1 MSNIF
6 ILVKCKQFVPE
17 KIMCKITPFA
27 IKYNFLWVGGNS
39 IKNYH
44 THHYRGPS
52 KNIKYF
58 KKEIN
63 KILSNS
69 KLKYSIIVGNKDYL
83 EKPLEKNFS
92 ILSINNITK
101 KIKLKEEK
109 LKEEKLKINKKIL
122 LIISKLEK
130 KKYGYYLPVLINSI
144 ISDHPYKIKHDIF
157 IEYSNKYFIIK
168 CENKHALYI
177 TSLWLKRL
185 SELINKLFL

>member
-109 LKEEKLKINKKIL
+109 LKINKKIL

-130 KKYGYYLPVLINSI
+130 KEIWILFTSFDKFYYIRSSI
-144 ISDHPYKIKHDIF
+144 
-157 IEYSNKYFIIK
+157 
-168 CENKHALYI
+168 
-177 TSLWLKRL
+177 
-185 SELINKLFL
+185 